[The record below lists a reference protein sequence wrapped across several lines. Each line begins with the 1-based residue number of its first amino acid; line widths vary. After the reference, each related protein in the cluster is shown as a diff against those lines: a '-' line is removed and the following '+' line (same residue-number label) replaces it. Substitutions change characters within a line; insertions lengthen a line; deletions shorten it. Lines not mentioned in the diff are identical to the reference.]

1 MEVNHLYEGKSLT
14 LLKGV
19 LQHFFIYTKI
29 FYEEVEIARSELGDG
44 FYLLCCFF
52 ISSTTSCSEI
62 SSSWR
67 LFPIISRKYNQGNLF
82 LLWNKKIVVCSHL
95 KKTLEEKVP
104 KLCLLPSN
112 FMRETKVVEAHLK
125 RTMSMGSSWNRE
137 TSNTW
142 ELCYRRWCRQRGTFG
157 WRL

>member
-29 FYEEVEIARSELGDG
+29 FYEEVEIARSELGDV

-52 ISSTTSCSEI
+52 ISSTTSCSDF

-67 LFPIISRKYNQGNLF
+67 LFPNILTKYNQGNLF
-82 LLWNKKIVVCSHL
+82 YFLWNNEDYCL
-95 KKTLEEKVP
+95 FPLEKDPGGEGA
-104 KLCLLPSN
+104 
-112 FMRETKVVEAHLK
+112 KVVPSTKQLYEGDQSGWSTPK
-125 RTMSMGSSWNRE
+125 KNNV
-137 TSNTW
+137 SNGKFM
-142 ELCYRRWCRQRGTFG
+142 ESRDIKYLGT
-157 WRL
+157 LL

>member
-1 MEVNHLYEGKSLT
+1 MYEGKSLT

-19 LQHFFIYTKI
+19 LRHSFIYTRI
-29 FYEEVEIARSELGDG
+29 FHHEVEITRLELV
-44 FYLLCCFF
+44 F
-52 ISSTTSCSEI
+52 TSFAAS
-62 SSSWR
+62 
-67 LFPIISRKYNQGNLF
+67 LFPPPPRALISRPVGACFQIYQQNIIKGIFFFYEI
-82 LLWNKKIVVCSHL
+82 KKIIVRSHL

-125 RTMSMGSSWNRE
+125 RTMSMESSWNRE

-142 ELCYRRWCRQRGTFG
+142 ELCYRR
-157 WRL
+157 